1 MSRADYLLNEVIE
14 RSCDILEQISMQLTA
29 KTTQTSY
36 KTVKDRIQQVKGDI
50 LRLVCTQEE

>member
-36 KTVKDRIQQVKGDI
+36 KTVKDRIQQVKDDI
-50 LRLVCTQEE
+50 LKLVCTQEE

>member
-36 KTVKDRIQQVKGDI
+36 KTVKDRIQQVKDDI